1 MFGGTRGMVIKSLW
15 GVLIAAVAVFS
26 ADRTL
31 FFLSPY
37 AKNWFDSP
45 PVIVENLNRN
55 SAQSMIADTLSWYH
69 YSWDENSLPDSI
81 LVYSGRDSLFSEPVG
96 FGGFPASSSMQIPIK
111 MLFEVSFRGQ
121 GSIFY
126 VPEESKWPDEN
137 SEFGFYVWDVRSETG
152 YLASSKAFTLYFLVP
167 DYKDWIE
174 EIPVIVDAKDASA
187 RWKMT
192 ADGENPG
199 WFRFQWNAGE
209 YQPKGFYI
217 YRESDSLLTSPIGRN
232 GYALGRTALIA
243 FEQNGAD
250 SLFLVTDLNYNCSE
264 HHEEGIVYQT
274 DIRKNC
280 PLKKH
285 CLEENFEPRCYTF
298 NAEIFPT
305 YYSFYSTD
313 SVLVREEQLLE
324 ITGLCVL
331 GEINWGCKPQIVV
344 HGKSCDLPSG
354 NYFIYFRDAV
364 SDSAFYL
371 PYVLEASAIPKSF
384 LPNGIRVYAEN
395 SFVWIHSDVRKNF
408 AVVNSL
414 GQIVQR
420 GSVWGDLKIKL
431 PSSGSFWVKV
441 ESELFRVQIK

>member
-26 ADRTL
+26 ADRTF

-37 AKNWFDSP
+37 TKNWFDST
-45 PVIVENLNRN
+45 PVIVENSNRS
-55 SAQSMIADTLSWYH
+55 SAWSMTADTLGWYR

-126 VPEESKWPDEN
+126 VPEDSKWPDEN

-217 YRESDSLLTSPIGRN
+217 YRESDSLSTSPIGRN

-280 PLKKH
+280 PLKK
-285 CLEENFEPRCYTF
+285 T
-298 NAEIFPT
+298 
-305 YYSFYSTD
+305 
-313 SVLVREEQLLE
+313 
-324 ITGLCVL
+324 
-331 GEINWGCKPQIVV
+331 
-344 HGKSCDLPSG
+344 LP
-354 NYFIYFRDAV
+354 
-364 SDSAFYL
+364 
-371 PYVLEASAIPKSF
+371 
-384 LPNGIRVYAEN
+384 
-395 SFVWIHSDVRKNF
+395 
-408 AVVNSL
+408 
-414 GQIVQR
+414 
-420 GSVWGDLKIKL
+420 
-431 PSSGSFWVKV
+431 
-441 ESELFRVQIK
+441 